1 MKRCM
6 HTDWWKCDFC
16 KVIQPRITPAY
27 NYDLLCEF
35 CHDKMTL
42 MVRSECDEDTMVE
55 EARMSDDGGPPHG
68 K

>member
-1 MKRCM
+1 M
-6 HTDWWKCDFC
+6 HTDWWKCDLC
-16 KVIQPRITPAY
+16 KILTPRITAAY

-42 MVRSECDEDTMVE
+42 MVRSECDEDTAVE